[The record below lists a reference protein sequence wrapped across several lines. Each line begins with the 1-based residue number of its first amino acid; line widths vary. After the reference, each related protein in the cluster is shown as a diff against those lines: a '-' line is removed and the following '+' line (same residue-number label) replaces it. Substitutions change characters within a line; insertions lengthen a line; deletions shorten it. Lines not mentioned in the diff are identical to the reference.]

1 MPLAG
6 VRPGDILLAVEG
18 KPVANTGEMLNL
30 VAQLEP
36 GAKAKLKLMR
46 ENRES
51 TVDVTVGKRP
61 RQRQ

>member
-1 MPLAG
+1 
-6 VRPGDILLAVEG
+6 
-18 KPVANTGEMLNL
+18 VANTGEMLNL

-36 GAKAKLKLMR
+36 GARATLKLMR